1 MHFPPPEKPARPLSV
16 LHLTLGADAGGLSRY
31 VVDLAAAMANQGH
44 AVAAAGDDGAWR
56 WAFDAAPFP
65 YLQIPLKAGPVGFAQ
80 SVRAVRRWLADH
92 PVDVIHTHYR
102 RATLLGR
109 FVRSRRRSVESWG
122 LEVGSEGGGKSKLP
136 TTNPQ
141 LPTPNYPPPLLYT
154 VHLSDLSL
162 AGPRRW
168 LSDFGDHTHVASVEA
183 RRWVVDDARVPPGR
197 VTLIPH
203 GIDPATYP
211 LATPAD
217 RAAARAALDLTPS
230 DHVGLFVGRLDYP
243 KNEHWLLTVAEQ
255 SPGAIFL
262 LVGEGPHEADL
273 RAEIARR
280 GLAGRVR
287 LLGHRDPLACYRAA
301 DLLLLPSIREG
312 FSYVCAEAMS
322 VGLPVLRTRTAGTEE
337 LIVEGETGRSVPLNE
352 SAFANAAAE
361 MLSDPAA
368 LRHLGATAAAHVRE
382 HFTFDRQ
389 VERTVDLY
397 RALARRRTRSN
408 ETTEAGRA

>member
-1 MHFPPPEKPARPLSV
+1 MHFPPPEKLSV

-31 VVDLAAAMANQGH
+31 VVDLATAMANEGH
-44 AVAAAGDDGAWR
+44 SVAAAGDDGAWR

-80 SVRAVRRWLADH
+80 SVRAVRRWLAEH

-109 FVRSRRRSVESWG
+109 FIKSQKS
-122 LEVGSEGGGKSKLP
+122 EVAPASISNHQLP
-136 TTNPQ
+136 TTN
-141 LPTPNYPPPLLYT
+141 YPPPILYT

-168 LSDFGDHTHVASVEA
+168 LSDFGDHTHVASAEA

-203 GIDPATYP
+203 GIAPATYP
-211 LATPAD
+211 LAAPAD
-217 RAAARAALDLTPS
+217 RAAARAALDLSAS
-230 DHVGLFVGRLDYP
+230 DRVGLFVGRLDYP
-243 KNEHWLLTVAEQ
+243 KNEHWLLTVAER

-287 LLGHRDPLACYRAA
+287 LLGHRDPLGCYRAA

-337 LIVEGETGRSVPLNE
+337 LIVEGETGRSVPLDE
-352 SAFANAAAE
+352 SAFAGAAAE
-361 MLSDPAA
+361 MLSDPTA
-368 LRHLGATAAAHVRE
+368 LRRLGATAAAHVRD

-389 VERTVDLY
+389 VERTIALY
-397 RALARRRTRSN
+397 RSLARPPNRAN
-408 ETTEAGRA
+408 EPEQAGV